1 MTVIQPNSIT
11 GVSSITALGSTLELF
26 QSDGTSI
33 ANFTTGIST
42 VSTLSATNSN
52 VTGVSTVASL
62 VVSGAIDAN
71 GNLDVD
77 GLSDLDELN
86 VAGIS
91 TFGANVQV
99 SSGSSIGI
107 GTASPRVAIDA
118 AETTNAIALPQ
129 GTTAQRPTGSNP
141 YIRWNTT
148 NSALEIYD
156 GTNWVEII
164 TDYFPSGSTILG

>member
-33 ANFTTGIST
+33 ANFSAGIST
-42 VSTLSATNSN
+42 VVNSN